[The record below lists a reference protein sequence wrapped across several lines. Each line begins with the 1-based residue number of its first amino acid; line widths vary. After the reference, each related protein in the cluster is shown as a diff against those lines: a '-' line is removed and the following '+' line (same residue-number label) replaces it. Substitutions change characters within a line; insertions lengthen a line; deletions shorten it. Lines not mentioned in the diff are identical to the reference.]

1 MVRGAVTINRTEK
14 AASAAKAMS
23 FCESHGVLLR
33 ANKGLGGVYGQV
45 GTAQP
50 LDDFVDG
57 R

>member
-14 AASAAKAMS
+14 AASAAKGMS

-33 ANKGLGGVYGQV
+33 ANKGLGDVYGQV
-45 GTAQP
+45 GTAEP